1 MKIAILGYGLEGEAV
16 LSYLKN
22 TDNTIT
28 ICDQDGDLIK
38 LSNVDYHL
46 GKDYLKDLDQF
57 DLIIR
62 SPGLNPKLIYEQN
75 PRLSKGKI
83 TSSTNLFFEHSPTKN
98 IIGITG
104 TKGKGT
110 TSTLIHRMLVESG
123 KKSYLAG
130 NIGVPAISLLGPDLK
145 SKDYVVLEMSSF
157 QLTDCNYSPH
167 IAVCLMIT
175 QDHLDWHGQIQD
187 YITSKQN
194 IVRHQSKDDIVVYLG
209 SNERSKFLAESSK
222 GTKIPYFKNPGAEII
237 DRNIVIDDQIIC
249 SIDDVGLIGIH
260 NLENICAAVT
270 CVWQVIKDK
279 AAIKKVIS
287 SFTGLKNRLEFLRE
301 VNEVKYYNDSFAS
314 APDATIAAIRAL
326 PSTKVV
332 IVGGFDRGLEL
343 EYIINEIMAED
354 KRGLI
359 RKALLIGASAKRLG
373 DEMTAKGFNNFE
385 IIEAKDMNEIVE
397 TASSLATSGDTV
409 VLSPGFASF
418 DMFKNFEVRG
428 QAFVDAVAKL

>member
-1 MKIAILGYGLEGEAV
+1 
-16 LSYLKN
+16 
-22 TDNTIT
+22 
-28 ICDQDGDLIK
+28 
-38 LSNVDYHL
+38 
-46 GKDYLKDLDQF
+46 
-57 DLIIR
+57 
-62 SPGLNPKLIYEQN
+62 
-75 PRLSKGKI
+75 
-83 TSSTNLFFEHSPTKN
+83 
-98 IIGITG
+98 
-104 TKGKGT
+104 
-110 TSTLIHRMLVESG
+110 MLVESG

-343 EYIINEIMAED
+343 EFIINEIMAED

-359 RKALLIGASAKRLG
+359 RKALLIGASAERLG